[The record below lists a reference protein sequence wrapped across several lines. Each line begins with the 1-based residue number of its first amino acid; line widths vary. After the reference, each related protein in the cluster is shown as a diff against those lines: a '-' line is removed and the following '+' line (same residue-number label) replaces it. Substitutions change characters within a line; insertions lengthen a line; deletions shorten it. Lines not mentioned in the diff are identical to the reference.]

1 VAQQWQADERKS
13 LVYTLELS
21 QKFDFQYSTMK
32 PDNKD
37 HTTIEI
43 KKI

>member
-1 VAQQWQADERKS
+1 VARQWQADERT
-13 LVYTLELS
+13 VYTLELS

-43 KKI
+43 KQI